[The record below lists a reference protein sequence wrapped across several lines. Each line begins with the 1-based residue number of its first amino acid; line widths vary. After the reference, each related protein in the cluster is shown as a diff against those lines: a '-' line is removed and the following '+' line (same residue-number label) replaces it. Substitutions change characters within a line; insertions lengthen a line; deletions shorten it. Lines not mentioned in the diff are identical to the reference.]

1 MLSRYQ
7 RREAL
12 VIMRLVNEAFD
23 RPNPPPWYT
32 KAIDCIKSRAAS
44 LGVLLKLQSHKP
56 TRVSA
61 GT

>member
-1 MLSRYQ
+1 MQ
-7 RREAL
+7 
-12 VIMRLVNEAFD
+12 VVNEALD

-32 KAIDCIKSRAAS
+32 KAVDYIKSGAAS